1 MPVKQEIIDFASSLN
16 IDLIHFTGVK
26 ELENEKN
33 RFNKWIADGRNAG
46 MNWLEHNIG
55 KRFNPA
61 LLLDGA
67 STVISIGV
75 SYNTGLLPG
84 MISRHASGK
93 DYHRVLKEKLERIIT
108 FLKDRNPGIRAK
120 TCVDSSVIAEKS
132 IAARAGA
139 GWIGKNS
146 LLINA
151 NLGSWFFLGELI
163 INREFEPD
171 EPVSDMCGTCS
182 KCIEACP
189 TKAINSDRTI
199 DAGKCISYWTIEDE
213 DCRIPFDTAATYSHF
228 AYGCDICQE
237 ACPWNRNAFITREA
251 AFMKLNGL
259 SSLSREELL
268 GLSKDDFS
276 RLRKGTAIERI
287 SYVKFMANLETNQSL

>member
-16 IDLIHFTGVK
+16 IDLIHFTDVK
-26 ELENEKN
+26 ELENERN
-33 RFNKWIADGRNAG
+33 CFEKWIADGRNAG
-46 MNWLEHNIG
+46 MNWLEQNIG

-61 LLLDGA
+61 LLLDDA
-67 STVISIGV
+67 SSVISIGV

-84 MISRHASGK
+84 IISKHASGK
-93 DYHRVLKEKLERIIT
+93 DYHRVLKEKLERITT
-108 FLKDRNPGIRAK
+108 FLKDRDPVIRAK
-120 TCVDSSVIAEKS
+120 ACVDSSVIAEKS

-146 LLINA
+146 LLINE

-182 KCIEACP
+182 KCIEVCP

-199 DAGKCISYWTIEDE
+199 DAGKCISYWTIEDR
-213 DCRIPFDTAATYSHF
+213 DCRVHLISPQHILILPMAAISARRPVRGTEMPLL
-228 AYGCDICQE
+228 QE
-237 ACPWNRNAFITREA
+237 RP
-251 AFMKLNGL
+251 L
-259 SSLSREELL
+259 S
-268 GLSKDDFS
+268 
-276 RLRKGTAIERI
+276 
-287 SYVKFMANLETNQSL
+287 